1 MRKITLLL
9 LTALS
14 TLAAHA
20 QLNGDGYY
28 RVQSSVQQRYVR
40 VLDNRGSVNIQ
51 TTDADLA
58 ALCTQVDF
66 ENVVSDPGSII
77 YIKKMSTGY
86 DLQSQGTGSYAI
98 IQYEVNI
105 LDMDDGIYWCAAS
118 NGTMTKYLADE
129 IITEFTSPAR
139 RKKGQLVTNVNPPS
153 EYLDWKILPVK
164 DAEGYYFGVQP
175 DVHAGDSYY
184 QTFYAVFPFTFLS
197 GGMSAWYVKDIKESA
212 GKVLIEEITGGVPAS
227 TPVIIKSSAQGASNN
242 KLNIGAATSGSVTGN
257 QLNGVYFCNP
267 NAGEKHTNVVEFD
280 PKTMR
285 VLGTASDGSLA
296 FVNNVDLKYI
306 PANSAYI
313 TVSESAPDVLKVIT
327 EEIADAVTI
336 KADDKTMVYG
346 SNLPELTYTVTDGE
360 AKGTPELS
368 CEAGKTSPVGEYIIN
383 VTKGTLT
390 NEEVTLIDGKLT
402 ITKAPLNITAKS
414 YTIAQGD
421 ELPEFDAYYF
431 GFKND
436 ETSKVLTKQPTYYCS
451 ATSNSEPGDYVI
463 EVSGAEAENYDITY
477 ENGVLTITEASA
489 INTIST
495 DAQQGIIYDL
505 QGRKMNDNLLK
516 KGIYIMNGRKYIVK

>member
-1 MRKITLLL
+1 
-9 LTALS
+9 
-14 TLAAHA
+14 
-20 QLNGDGYY
+20 
-28 RVQSSVQQRYVR
+28 
-40 VLDNRGSVNIQ
+40 
-51 TTDADLA
+51 
-58 ALCTQVDF
+58 
-66 ENVVSDPGSII
+66 
-77 YIKKMSTGY
+77 
-86 DLQSQGTGSYAI
+86 
-98 IQYEVNI
+98 
-105 LDMDDGIYWCAAS
+105 
-118 NGTMTKYLADE
+118 
-129 IITEFTSPAR
+129 
-139 RKKGQLVTNVNPPS
+139 
-153 EYLDWKILPVK
+153 
-164 DAEGYYFGVQP
+164 
-175 DVHAGDSYY
+175 
-184 QTFYAVFPFTFLS
+184 
-197 GGMSAWYVKDIKESA
+197 
-212 GKVLIEEITGGVPAS
+212 
-227 TPVIIKSSAQGASNN
+227 
-242 KLNIGAATSGSVTGN
+242 
-257 QLNGVYFCNP
+257 
-267 NAGEKHTNVVEFD
+267 
-280 PKTMR
+280 MR

-313 TVSESAPDVLKVIT
+313 TVSESAPDVLKVVT